1 MIPSYIDLETIFD
14 HYDAVFFDAYGVL
27 VDGIDALPNAEQ
39 LLNIMNASA
48 MNYFIVTNDAS
59 KSIESLSNKF
69 QSQGMRIPVERIV
82 NSGSL
87 ISGYYRDEDLVGR
100 PTLVL
105 GTKDSR
111 TYVSGSC
118 AKILSLDSNSEPDV
132 ILFTH
137 SGPYDWESTLKHLL
151 NLVSKRFKQKKP
163 VRMVLPNTDFIY
175 QDGQADFGM
184 GAAAF
189 VETLEEALMRLH
201 GKHEVLRAAK
211 LGKPHPPIFTEAMLR
226 AGSNN
231 AIMIGDQ
238 LETDILGANNVGLD
252 SAVVTTGINKRSNPK
267 EFKDMPDDLTPR
279 YILTSLV

>member
-1 MIPSYIDLETIFD
+1 MIPSYIDIEAIFD

-39 LLNIMNASA
+39 LVNIMNASA

-59 KSIESLSNKF
+59 KSIQSLSNKF
-69 QSQGMRIPVERIV
+69 QRQGMRIPVERIV

-87 ISGYYRDEDLVGR
+87 ISAYYRDEDLVGR

-151 NLVSKRFKQKKP
+151 NLVSKRFKQKTP

-175 QDGQADFGM
+175 QDGKADFGM

-211 LGKPHPPIFTEAMLR
+211 LGKPHPPIFTEAILR

>member
-1 MIPSYIDLETIFD
+1 MIPSYIDIEAIFD

-39 LLNIMNASA
+39 LVNIMNASA

-87 ISGYYRDEDLVGR
+87 ISGYYRDEGLVGR

-118 AKILSLDSNSEPDV
+118 AKILNVDSNSEPDV

-137 SGPYDWESTLKHLL
+137 SSPYDWESTLKHLL
-151 NLVSKRFKQKKP
+151 NLVSKRFKQQKP

-175 QDGQADFGM
+175 QDGQTDFGM

-211 LGKPHPPIFTEAMLR
+211 LGKPHPPIFTEAIRR

-238 LETDILGANNVGLD
+238 LETDILGANNLGLD

>member
-1 MIPSYIDLETIFD
+1 MIPSYIDIEAIFD

-39 LLNIMNASA
+39 LVNIMNASA

-87 ISGYYRDEDLVGR
+87 ISGYYRDEGLVGR

-137 SGPYDWESTLKHLL
+137 SSPYDWESTLKHLL

-175 QDGQADFGM
+175 QDGKADFGM

-211 LGKPHPPIFTEAMLR
+211 LGKPHPPIFTEAIRR

-231 AIMIGDQ
+231 VIMIGDQ

-267 EFKDMPDDLTPR
+267 EFKDVPDDLTPR

>member
-1 MIPSYIDLETIFD
+1 MIPSYIDIEAIFD
-14 HYDAVFFDAYGVL
+14 HYAAVFFDAYGVL

-39 LLNIMNASA
+39 LVNIMNASV

-69 QSQGMRIPVERIV
+69 QSQGMKIPVERIV

-175 QDGQADFGM
+175 QDGKADFGM

-189 VETLEEALMRLH
+189 VKTLEEALMRLH

-211 LGKPHPPIFTEAMLR
+211 LGKPHPPIFTEAILR

>member
-1 MIPSYIDLETIFD
+1 MIPSYIDIEAIFD

-118 AKILSLDSNSEPDV
+118 AKILDLDSNSEPDV

-151 NLVSKRFKQKKP
+151 NLVSKRFKQKTP

-211 LGKPHPPIFTEAMLR
+211 LGKPHPPIFTEAIRR

>member
-1 MIPSYIDLETIFD
+1 MIPSYIDIEAIFD

-137 SGPYDWESTLKHLL
+137 SSPYDWESTLKHLL
-151 NLVSKRFKQKKP
+151 NLVSKRFNQKTP

-175 QDGQADFGM
+175 QDGQTDFGM

-201 GKHEVLRAAK
+201 GKHEVQRAAK
-211 LGKPHPPIFTEAMLR
+211 LGKPHPPIFTEAIRR

-252 SAVVTTGINKRSNPK
+252 SAVVTTGINKRSDPK
-267 EFKDMPDDLTPR
+267 EFKDMPDNLTPR

>member
-1 MIPSYIDLETIFD
+1 MIPSYIDIEAIFD

-39 LLNIMNASA
+39 LVNIMNASA

-69 QSQGMRIPVERIV
+69 QSQGMKIPVERIV

-137 SGPYDWESTLKHLL
+137 SSPYDWESTLKHLL
-151 NLVSKRFKQKKP
+151 NLVSKRFKQKTP

-175 QDGQADFGM
+175 QDGKADFGM

-211 LGKPHPPIFTEAMLR
+211 LGKPHPPIFTEAILR

-238 LETDILGANNVGLD
+238 LETDILGANNLGLD

>member
-1 MIPSYIDLETIFD
+1 MIPSYIDIEAIFD

-39 LLNIMNASA
+39 LVNIMNASA

-137 SGPYDWESTLKHLL
+137 SSPYDWESTLKHLL

-175 QDGQADFGM
+175 QDGKADFGM

-189 VETLEEALMRLH
+189 VKTLEEALMRLH

-211 LGKPHPPIFTEAMLR
+211 LGKPHPPIFTEAIRR

>member
-1 MIPSYIDLETIFD
+1 MIPSYIDIEAIFD

-39 LLNIMNASA
+39 LVNIMNASA

-59 KSIESLSNKF
+59 KSIQSLSNKF
-69 QSQGMRIPVERIV
+69 QSQGMKIPVERIV

-151 NLVSKRFKQKKP
+151 NLVSKRFKQKTP

-175 QDGQADFGM
+175 QDGKADFGM

-211 LGKPHPPIFTEAMLR
+211 LGKPHPPIFTEAIRR

>member
-1 MIPSYIDLETIFD
+1 MIPSYIDIEAIFD

-39 LLNIMNASA
+39 LVNIMNASV

-137 SGPYDWESTLKHLL
+137 SSPYDWESTLKHLL
-151 NLVSKRFKQKKP
+151 NLVSKRFKQQKP

-175 QDGQADFGM
+175 QDGKADFGM

-211 LGKPHPPIFTEAMLR
+211 LGKPHPPIFTEAIRR

-231 AIMIGDQ
+231 VIMIGDQ

>member
-1 MIPSYIDLETIFD
+1 MIPSYIDIEAIFD

-59 KSIESLSNKF
+59 KSIESLSNNF

-87 ISGYYRDEDLVGR
+87 ISGYYRDEGLVGR

-137 SGPYDWESTLKHLL
+137 SSPYDWESTLKHLL

-175 QDGQADFGM
+175 QDGKADFGM

-189 VETLEEALMRLH
+189 VKTLEEALMRLH

-211 LGKPHPPIFTEAMLR
+211 LGKPHPPIFTEAIRR

>member
-1 MIPSYIDLETIFD
+1 MIPSYIDIEAIFD

-39 LLNIMNASA
+39 LVNIMNASA

-137 SGPYDWESTLKHLL
+137 SSPYDWESTLKHLL

-175 QDGQADFGM
+175 QDGKADFGM

-211 LGKPHPPIFTEAMLR
+211 LGKPHPPIFTEAIRR

>member
-1 MIPSYIDLETIFD
+1 MIPSYIDIEAIFD

-39 LLNIMNASA
+39 LVNIMNASV

-137 SGPYDWESTLKHLL
+137 SSPYDWESTLKHLL
-151 NLVSKRFKQKKP
+151 NLVSKRFNQKTP

-175 QDGQADFGM
+175 QDGKADFGM

-211 LGKPHPPIFTEAMLR
+211 LGKPHPPIFTEAIRR

>member
-1 MIPSYIDLETIFD
+1 MIPSYIDIEAIFD

-39 LLNIMNASA
+39 LVNIMNASA

-69 QSQGMRIPVERIV
+69 QSQGMKIPVERIV

-87 ISGYYRDEDLVGR
+87 ISGYYRNEDLVGR

-137 SGPYDWESTLKHLL
+137 SSPYDWESTLKHLL

-175 QDGQADFGM
+175 QDGKADFGM

-211 LGKPHPPIFTEAMLR
+211 LGKPHPPIFTEAILR

>member
-1 MIPSYIDLETIFD
+1 MIPSYIDIEAIFD

-39 LLNIMNASA
+39 LVNIMNASA

-59 KSIESLSNKF
+59 KSIESLSNNF

-87 ISGYYRDEDLVGR
+87 ISGYYRDEGLVGR

-137 SGPYDWESTLKHLL
+137 SSPYDWESTLKHLL

-175 QDGQADFGM
+175 QDGKADFGM

-211 LGKPHPPIFTEAMLR
+211 LGKPHPPIFTEAIRR

-231 AIMIGDQ
+231 VIMIGDQ
-238 LETDILGANNVGLD
+238 LDTDILGANNVGLD

>member
-1 MIPSYIDLETIFD
+1 MIPSYIDIEAIFD

-39 LLNIMNASA
+39 LLNMMNASA
-48 MNYFIVTNDAS
+48 INYFIVTNDAS

-87 ISGYYRDEDLVGR
+87 ISGYYRDEGLVGR

-137 SGPYDWESTLKHLL
+137 SSPYDWESTLKHLL
-151 NLVSKRFKQKKP
+151 NLVSKRFKQKTP

-211 LGKPHPPIFTEAMLR
+211 LGKPHPPIFTEAILR

>member
-1 MIPSYIDLETIFD
+1 MIPSYIDIEAIFD

-39 LLNIMNASA
+39 LVNIMNASA

-87 ISGYYRDEDLVGR
+87 ISAYYRDEDLVGR

-151 NLVSKRFKQKKP
+151 NLVSKRFKQKTP

-175 QDGQADFGM
+175 QDGKADFGM

-211 LGKPHPPIFTEAMLR
+211 LGKPHPPIFTEAIRR

>member
-1 MIPSYIDLETIFD
+1 MIPSYIDIEAIFD

-39 LLNIMNASA
+39 LVNIMNASA

-137 SGPYDWESTLKHLL
+137 SSPYDWESTLKHLL
-151 NLVSKRFKQKKP
+151 NLVSKRFKQKNP

-175 QDGQADFGM
+175 QDGKADFGM

-211 LGKPHPPIFTEAMLR
+211 LGKPHPPIFTEAIRR

>member
-1 MIPSYIDLETIFD
+1 MIPSYIDIEAIFD

-39 LLNIMNASA
+39 LVNIMNASV

-137 SGPYDWESTLKHLL
+137 SSPYDWESTLKHLL

-175 QDGQADFGM
+175 QDGKADFGM

-211 LGKPHPPIFTEAMLR
+211 LGKPHPPIFTEAIRR

>member
-1 MIPSYIDLETIFD
+1 MIPSYIDIEAIFD

-39 LLNIMNASA
+39 LVNIMNASA

-87 ISGYYRDEDLVGR
+87 ISAYYRDEDLVGR

-137 SGPYDWESTLKHLL
+137 SSPYDWESTLKHLL

-175 QDGQADFGM
+175 QDGKADFGM

-211 LGKPHPPIFTEAMLR
+211 LGKPHPPIFTEAIRR

>member
-1 MIPSYIDLETIFD
+1 MIPSYIDIEAIFD

-39 LLNIMNASA
+39 LVNIMNASA

-59 KSIESLSNKF
+59 KSIQSLSNKF

-137 SGPYDWESTLKHLL
+137 SSPYDWESTLKHLL
-151 NLVSKRFKQKKP
+151 NLVSKRFKQKTP

-175 QDGQADFGM
+175 QDGKADFGM

-211 LGKPHPPIFTEAMLR
+211 LGKPHPPIFTEAILR

>member
-1 MIPSYIDLETIFD
+1 MIPSYIDIEAIFD

-39 LLNIMNASA
+39 LVNIMNASA

-87 ISGYYRDEDLVGR
+87 ISGYYRDEGLVGR

-118 AKILSLDSNSEPDV
+118 PKILSLDSNSEPDV

-151 NLVSKRFKQKKP
+151 NLVSKRFKQKTP

-175 QDGQADFGM
+175 QDGKADFGM

-211 LGKPHPPIFTEAMLR
+211 LGKPHPPIFTEAILR

>member
-1 MIPSYIDLETIFD
+1 MIPSYIDIEAIFD

-39 LLNIMNASA
+39 LVNIMNASA

-87 ISGYYRDEDLVGR
+87 ISGYYRNEDLVGR

-137 SGPYDWESTLKHLL
+137 SSPYDWESTLKHLL

-175 QDGQADFGM
+175 QDGKADFGM

-211 LGKPHPPIFTEAMLR
+211 LGKPHPPIFTEAILR

>member
-1 MIPSYIDLETIFD
+1 MIPSYIDIEAIFD

-39 LLNIMNASA
+39 LVNIMNASA

-69 QSQGMRIPVERIV
+69 QSQGMKIPVERIV

-111 TYVSGSC
+111 TYVSGSS

-175 QDGQADFGM
+175 QDGKADFGM

-189 VETLEEALMRLH
+189 VKTLEEALMRLH

-211 LGKPHPPIFTEAMLR
+211 LGKPHPPIFTEAIRR

>member
-1 MIPSYIDLETIFD
+1 MIPSYIDIEAIFD

-39 LLNIMNASA
+39 LVNIMNASA

-118 AKILSLDSNSEPDV
+118 AKILDLDSNSEPDV

-151 NLVSKRFKQKKP
+151 NLVSKRFKQKTP

-175 QDGQADFGM
+175 QDGKADFGM

-211 LGKPHPPIFTEAMLR
+211 LGKPHPPIFTEAIRR

-238 LETDILGANNVGLD
+238 LETDILGANNLGLD

>member
-1 MIPSYIDLETIFD
+1 MIPSYIDIEAIFD

-39 LLNIMNASA
+39 LVNIMNASA

-137 SGPYDWESTLKHLL
+137 SSPYDWESTLKHLL

-175 QDGQADFGM
+175 QDGKADFGM

-189 VETLEEALMRLH
+189 VETLEEPLMRLH

-211 LGKPHPPIFTEAMLR
+211 LGKPHPPIFTEAILR

>member
-1 MIPSYIDLETIFD
+1 MIPSYIDIEAIFD

-39 LLNIMNASA
+39 LVNIMNASA

-69 QSQGMRIPVERIV
+69 QSQGMRIPVKRIV

-118 AKILSLDSNSEPDV
+118 PKILSLDSNSEPDV

-137 SGPYDWESTLKHLL
+137 SSPYDWESTLKHLL
-151 NLVSKRFKQKKP
+151 NLVSKRFKQKTP

-175 QDGQADFGM
+175 QDGKADFGM

-189 VETLEEALMRLH
+189 VKTLEEALMRLH

-211 LGKPHPPIFTEAMLR
+211 LGKPHPPIFTEAIRR

>member
-1 MIPSYIDLETIFD
+1 MIPSYIDIEAIFD

-39 LLNIMNASA
+39 LVNIMNASA

-137 SGPYDWESTLKHLL
+137 SSPYDWESTLKHLL
-151 NLVSKRFKQKKP
+151 NLVSKRFKQKTP

-175 QDGQADFGM
+175 QDGKADFGM

-189 VETLEEALMRLH
+189 VKTLEEALMRLH

-211 LGKPHPPIFTEAMLR
+211 LGKPHPPIFTEAILR

>member
-1 MIPSYIDLETIFD
+1 MIPSYIDIEAIFD

-39 LLNIMNASA
+39 LVNIMNASA

-59 KSIESLSNKF
+59 KSIESLSNNF

-87 ISGYYRDEDLVGR
+87 ISGYYRDEGLVGR

-137 SGPYDWESTLKHLL
+137 SSPYDWESTLKHLL

-175 QDGQADFGM
+175 QDGKADFGM

-211 LGKPHPPIFTEAMLR
+211 LGKPHPPIFIEAIRR

-231 AIMIGDQ
+231 VIMIGDQ

-267 EFKDMPDDLTPR
+267 EFKDVPDDLTPR

>member
-1 MIPSYIDLETIFD
+1 MIPSYIDIEAIFD

-39 LLNIMNASA
+39 LVNIMNASA

-137 SGPYDWESTLKHLL
+137 SSPYDWESTLKHLL

-175 QDGQADFGM
+175 QDGKADFGM

-201 GKHEVLRAAK
+201 GKHEILRAAK
-211 LGKPHPPIFTEAMLR
+211 LGKPHPPIFTEAILR

>member
-1 MIPSYIDLETIFD
+1 MIPSYIDIEAIFD

-39 LLNIMNASA
+39 LVNIMNASA

-137 SGPYDWESTLKHLL
+137 SSPYDWESTLKHLL
-151 NLVSKRFKQKKP
+151 NLVSKRFKQKTP

-175 QDGQADFGM
+175 QDGKADFGM

-211 LGKPHPPIFTEAMLR
+211 LGKPHPPIFTEAIRR

-238 LETDILGANNVGLD
+238 LETDILGANNLGLD

>member
-1 MIPSYIDLETIFD
+1 MIPSYIDIEAIFD
-14 HYDAVFFDAYGVL
+14 QYDAVFFDAYGVL

-39 LLNIMNASA
+39 LVNIMNASA

-59 KSIESLSNKF
+59 KSIESLSNNF

-87 ISGYYRDEDLVGR
+87 ISGYYRDEGLVGR

-151 NLVSKRFKQKKP
+151 NLVSKRFKQKTP

-175 QDGQADFGM
+175 QDGKADFGM

-201 GKHEVLRAAK
+201 GKHEILRAAK
-211 LGKPHPPIFTEAMLR
+211 LGKPHPPIFTEAIRR

-231 AIMIGDQ
+231 VIMIGDQ
-238 LETDILGANNVGLD
+238 LETDILGANNLGLD

>member
-1 MIPSYIDLETIFD
+1 MIPSYIDIEAIFD

-39 LLNIMNASA
+39 LVNIMNASA

-118 AKILSLDSNSEPDV
+118 AKILDLDSNSEPDV

-151 NLVSKRFKQKKP
+151 NLVSKRFKQKTP

-175 QDGQADFGM
+175 QDGKADFGM

-201 GKHEVLRAAK
+201 GKHEVLRAAT
-211 LGKPHPPIFTEAMLR
+211 LRKPHPPIFTEAIRR

>member
-1 MIPSYIDLETIFD
+1 MIPSYIDIEAIFD

-39 LLNIMNASA
+39 LVNIMNASA

-59 KSIESLSNKF
+59 KSIESLSNNF

-87 ISGYYRDEDLVGR
+87 ISGYYRDEGLVGR

-137 SGPYDWESTLKHLL
+137 SSPYDWESTLKHLL

-175 QDGQADFGM
+175 QDGKADFGM

-211 LGKPHPPIFTEAMLR
+211 LGKPHPPIFTEAIRR

-231 AIMIGDQ
+231 VIMIGDQ

-252 SAVVTTGINKRSNPK
+252 SAVVTTGINKRSDPK

>member
-1 MIPSYIDLETIFD
+1 MIPSYIDIEAIFD

-39 LLNIMNASA
+39 LVNIMNASA

-59 KSIESLSNKF
+59 KSIESLSNNF

-87 ISGYYRDEDLVGR
+87 ISGYYRDEGLVGR

-137 SGPYDWESTLKHLL
+137 SSPYDWESTLKHLL

-175 QDGQADFGM
+175 QDGKADFGM

-211 LGKPHPPIFTEAMLR
+211 LGKPHPPIFTEAIRR

-231 AIMIGDQ
+231 VIMIGDQ

-267 EFKDMPDDLTPR
+267 EFKDVPDDLTPR

>member
-1 MIPSYIDLETIFD
+1 MIPSYIDIEAIFD

-39 LLNIMNASA
+39 LVNIMNASA

-87 ISGYYRDEDLVGR
+87 ISGYYRDEGLVGR

-137 SGPYDWESTLKHLL
+137 SSPYDWESTLKHLL

-175 QDGQADFGM
+175 QDGKADFGM

-211 LGKPHPPIFTEAMLR
+211 LGKPHPPIFTEAIRR

-231 AIMIGDQ
+231 VIMIGDQ

>member
-1 MIPSYIDLETIFD
+1 MIPSYIDIEAIFD
-14 HYDAVFFDAYGVL
+14 HYDAVFIDAYGVL

-39 LLNIMNASA
+39 FVNIMNASA

-59 KSIESLSNKF
+59 KSIESLSNNF

-87 ISGYYRDEDLVGR
+87 ISGYYRDEGLVGR

-137 SGPYDWESTLKHLL
+137 SSPYDWESTLKHLL

-175 QDGQADFGM
+175 QDGKADFGM

-211 LGKPHPPIFTEAMLR
+211 LGKPHPPIFTEAIRR

-231 AIMIGDQ
+231 VIMIGDQ

>member
-1 MIPSYIDLETIFD
+1 MIPSYIDIEAIFD

-39 LLNIMNASA
+39 LVNIMNASL

-137 SGPYDWESTLKHLL
+137 SSPYDWESTLKHLL
-151 NLVSKRFKQKKP
+151 NLVSKRFKQQKP

-175 QDGQADFGM
+175 QDGKADFGM

-189 VETLEEALMRLH
+189 VKTLEEALMSLH

-211 LGKPHPPIFTEAMLR
+211 LGKPHPPIFTEAIRR

-231 AIMIGDQ
+231 VIMIGDQ
-238 LETDILGANNVGLD
+238 LETDILGANNLGLD

>member
-1 MIPSYIDLETIFD
+1 MIPSYIDIEAIFD

-39 LLNIMNASA
+39 LVNIMNASA

-69 QSQGMRIPVERIV
+69 QSQGMRIPVKRIV

-211 LGKPHPPIFTEAMLR
+211 LGKPHPPIFTEAILR